1 MSPAPCLNASGSTQ
15 NFAWLPDSPSD
26 KSSWIDALCINQYD
40 EAEKERQV
48 RNMFHIYRK
57 ASTVL
62 VWLGLAGPGTCLGA
76 DIVNVYDM
84 IWQDNRNTTFSEAL
98 KLNLGRK
105 AYCDNDASLFVDEF
119 LNDLREKP
127 GSDDERGGA
136 DTLGLVSMAL
146 DGIADILGRAWIRRT
161 WIIQELAAATN
172 VKFQCGRSVL
182 SYDGFFD
189 VIPYVGN
196 LLWQA
201 RSFLLAGEEDLTI
214 SERLRKRP
222 RSYSTLFPST
232 RDIDVRYDGPP
243 SFRESLPFTEVLHQL
258 RLLVND
264 PGRMKSRR
272 TQTELLLVFLVET
285 VSRGFDVS
293 IGIDRVYSL
302 MAMADAISS
311 GSWGLT
317 HSKRKPSSPQQL
329 PVDYSVG
336 LQAAVLRLLK
346 IRMNEVKDFYVAVE
360 SLFLISKSEK
370 DYEKEDWKTK
380 SILFSVCSA
389 YSSPPSWLK
398 LLEFD
403 ENHLDRYVCKSQES
417 QRKLLQV
424 RSSWG
429 WAEQDVTEPDT
440 LVMRGKALGRLSV
453 DSEGQPSRIWV
464 ELPCPLGQEFET
476 CYEYHKPVR
485 ALSQGC
491 PDERPA
497 AGHGSSLDDTE
508 TGGEREEPSE
518 QRTALN
524 NTGTF
529 FWRWQFPLH
538 ARDGD
543 VVVVFPSGCAL
554 LRSSHGGRY
563 ILIEKG
569 LRKAVVS
576 SEGLT
581 YDLERNFITI
591 HQEDL
596 DTFVLI

>member
-1 MSPAPCLNASGSTQ
+1 
-15 NFAWLPDSPSD
+15 
-26 KSSWIDALCINQYD
+26 
-40 EAEKERQV
+40 
-48 RNMFHIYRK
+48 MFHIYRK

-62 VWLGLAGPGTCLGA
+62 VWLGLAGPGTCLGV

-84 IWQDNRNTTFSEAL
+84 IWQDNRNTTLSEAL

-105 AYCDNDASLFVDEF
+105 AYCDNDANIFVDEF

-146 DGIADILGRAWIRRT
+146 DGIAGILGRAWIRRT

-196 LLWQA
+196 LLWQT

-232 RDIDVRYDGPP
+232 RDIDVRYDGPT

-264 PGRMKSRR
+264 PSRMKSRR

-285 VSRGFDVS
+285 ISRGFDVS
-293 IGIDRVYSL
+293 IAIDRVYSL

-317 HSKRKPSSPQQL
+317 HSKLKPSSPQQL

-346 IRMNEVKDFYVAVE
+346 IRMNEVKDFYVAIE

-370 DYEKEDWKTK
+370 DYGKEDWKTK

-453 DSEGQPSRIWV
+453 DSKGKPSRIWV

-485 ALSQGC
+485 ALYQGR
-491 PDERPA
+491 PDERPT

-518 QRTALN
+518 QRTALK

-543 VVVVFPSGCAL
+543 VIVVFPSGCAL